1 MKKPEISEKII
12 AQIRAWPEVAAW
24 PEVIT
29 ILERVKDVPYPDW
42 ELPIIVCRAVGGR
55 PEKALPGA
63 ASVACM
69 QRSILLVDDML
80 DEDPRGK
87 HHQYGYGA
95 SANLA
100 LAFQAIA
107 FRLVEQADVGDA
119 QRTALT
125 STLAQMAQT
134 TALGQYLDT
143 QNLTGEE
150 DYWNVVRTKSGP
162 FYGAAYKTGALLGN
176 ASLEMADGLY
186 KLGALIGEIIQLE
199 DDLVDAFETP
209 ANADWQQGR
218 NNLLILYARTAA
230 HPDRERFI
238 SLVPQID
245 DSNALEKAQRI
256 LVACGAVSYCAYELV
271 ERYRAARD
279 LLDSLCLPDPAPIL
293 DILVRYAD
301 TLIDRLQLGG
311 VEVSRDTLLNA

>member
-1 MKKPEISEKII
+1 VKQPDIAEKII
-12 AQIRAWPEVAAW
+12 AQIRALPEVGAW
-24 PEVIT
+24 PEIIA

-42 ELPIIVCRAVGGR
+42 ELPIIVCRAVAGR
-55 PEKALPGA
+55 TEKALPGA
-63 ASVACM
+63 AAVACM

-87 HHQYGYGA
+87 HHQYGYGWA
-95 SANLA
+95 ANLA
-100 LAFQAIA
+100 LAFQATA
-107 FRLVEQADVGDA
+107 FRLVERADVSDA
-119 QRTALT
+119 HQTAIT
-125 STLAQMAQT
+125 SALAQMAQT
-134 TALGQYLDT
+134 TALGQYLDS

-150 DYWNVVRTKSGP
+150 DYWNVVRTKSAP
-162 FYGAAYKTGALLGN
+162 FYGAAYKIGALLGN
-176 ASLEMADGLY
+176 APSEMADNLY

-218 NNLLILYARTAA
+218 NNLLILYARTAD
-230 HPDRERFI
+230 HHDRERFVT
-238 SLVPQID
+238 LLPQID
-245 DSNALEKAQRI
+245 KAEALEEAQQI
-256 LVACGAVSYCAYELV
+256 LVVCGAVSYCAYELV

-279 LLDSLCLPDPAPIL
+279 LLDSLCLPNPTPLL

-311 VEVSRDTLLNA
+311 VEVTRETLLTS